1 MIIERTYRGEWP
13 HAPYTAAERLANF
26 LAVWEI
32 SARDASGKA
41 VAERSAADGRLA
53 SPPSRSAA
61 TDTSRAPSY
70 ASTR

>member
-13 HAPYTAAERLANF
+13 HPPYTAAERLANF

-32 SARDASGKA
+32 SAREASGKA
-41 VAERSAADGRLA
+41 VAGMSAAGVRLA

-61 TDTSRAPSY
+61 ADTSRRGEV
-70 ASTR
+70 T

>member
-13 HAPYTAAERLANF
+13 HAPYAAAERLANF

-41 VAERSAADGRLA
+41 VAERSAAGVRLA

-61 TDTSRAPSY
+61 TDTSRRGEV
-70 ASTR
+70 T